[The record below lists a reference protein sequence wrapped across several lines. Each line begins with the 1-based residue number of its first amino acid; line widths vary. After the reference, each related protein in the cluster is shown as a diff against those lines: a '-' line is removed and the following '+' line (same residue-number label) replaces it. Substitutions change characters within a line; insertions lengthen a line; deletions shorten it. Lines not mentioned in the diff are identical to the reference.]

1 MKRRSICLLAVFFIW
16 ATSLMAQ
23 DVPAG
28 VVAAFRKGNVQELNG
43 YLGDKVELIIQ
54 SRTTPPDKQTAGKT
68 LSAFFLNNKVSA
80 FNVNHQGKRDES
92 SFIIGTLT
100 TTNGNFRVNC
110 FFRKVNNKYV
120 IHQIRI
126 DKTNE

>member
-1 MKRRSICLLAVFFIW
+1 MNKRVVILWLCLFVRAV
-16 ATSLMAQ
+16 SLMAQ

-28 VVAAFRKGNVQELNG
+28 VVTAFKKGDSQELNG
-43 YLGDKVELIIQ
+43 HLSDKVELIVQ
-54 SRTTPPDKQTAGKT
+54 NSSNNVDKRTAEGK
-68 LSAFFLNNKVSA
+68 LSAFFSTNKVSG

-100 TTNGNFRVNC
+100 TANGNFRVNC